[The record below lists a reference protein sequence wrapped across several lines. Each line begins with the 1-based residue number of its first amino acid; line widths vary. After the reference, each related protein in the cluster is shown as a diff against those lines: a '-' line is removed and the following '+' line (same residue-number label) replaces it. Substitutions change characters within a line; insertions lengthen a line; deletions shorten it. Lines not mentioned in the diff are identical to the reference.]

1 MKTYDSIMPIC
12 WRWRGIGACLD
23 ISGLPPK
30 NLSVVETRADLL
42 QRGLSPNEE
51 VH

>member
-1 MKTYDSIMPIC
+1 MLEVA
-12 WRWRGIGACLD
+12 RNVAHAEALD
-23 ISGLPPK
+23 ISGFPPK

-42 QRGLSPNEE
+42 QGGLSPNEE